1 MKLQKTTK
9 GMFLVFPEYEQHV
22 KHPGDQFR
30 ILVSKLNEYIHAYE
44 VNYRTYEQRKQ
55 NGETGVFTGLKG
67 MTISLDGPYEGV
79 CLFDH
84 YRPVKTKKELEQ
96 MIKELHMFVER

>member
-1 MKLQKTTK
+1 M
-9 GMFLVFPEYEQHV
+9 
-22 KHPGDQFR
+22 
-30 ILVSKLNEYIHAYE
+30 
-44 VNYRTYEQRKQ
+44 
-55 NGETGVFTGLKG
+55 FTGLKG

-96 MIKELHMFVER
+96 MIEELHMFVER